1 MPYCSSLLSSA
12 TQISRTLAGN
22 DFCRS
27 IFNWGSTESGN
38 QHSFKSGQSRDWG
51 DLRMAESKVCY
62 HIVLWITVHQAIRS
76 FKKNQFASHL
86 DQIPVT
92 MYSSHI
98 TELFRCVKM
107 MILYVGLINMSV
119 NKSTGPNSCK
129 QQQGRV
135 GGVTLT
141 TSTVPM
147 TLTITRHAVPISI

>member
-1 MPYCSSLLSSA
+1 MLYCSSLLFSA
-12 TQISRTLAGN
+12 TQTSRTLAGN

-51 DLRMAESKVCY
+51 DLQTAESKVCY
-62 HIVLWITVHQAIRS
+62 HIVLWIAVHQVIKS

-86 DQIPVT
+86 DQIPAT
-92 MYSSHI
+92 MHSSHI

-107 MILYVGLINMSV
+107 MILYVELNV
-119 NKSTGPNSCK
+119 NKSTGPNSGSRA
-129 QQQGRV
+129 GR
-135 GGVTLT
+135 GVWHL
-141 TSTVPM
+141 PHLPI